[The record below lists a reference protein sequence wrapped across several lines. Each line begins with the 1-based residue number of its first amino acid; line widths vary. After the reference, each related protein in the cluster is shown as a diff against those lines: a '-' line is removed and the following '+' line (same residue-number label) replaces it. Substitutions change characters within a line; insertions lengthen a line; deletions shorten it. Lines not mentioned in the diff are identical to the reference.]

1 MNIISNGSKWAGE
14 APDEEGKIIMHA
26 DWETAV
32 AAGDDKLAQECRLEF
47 ALAGWQKPIDAAEFL
62 ASPDADICLGLG
74 DWDHIENGL
83 GEWDWAELAAR
94 LGWRKGAVR
103 AIQA

>member
-1 MNIISNGSKWAGE
+1 METTKKENWKMKHIG
-14 APDEEGKIIMHA
+14 HA
-26 DWETAV
+26 NWETAV
-32 AAGDDKLAQECRLEF
+32 AARDDQLAKECRLEF
-47 ALAGWQKPIDAAEFL
+47 ALGGWRRPIDAAEFL

-94 LGWRKGAVR
+94 LRWRRWEPTGAR
-103 AIQA
+103 IR